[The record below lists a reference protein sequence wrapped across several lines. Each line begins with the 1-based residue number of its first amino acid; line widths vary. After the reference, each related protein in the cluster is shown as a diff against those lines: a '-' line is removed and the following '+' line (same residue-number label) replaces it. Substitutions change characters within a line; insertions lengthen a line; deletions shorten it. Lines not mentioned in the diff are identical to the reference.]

1 MEIKSIGSDRKR
13 FVGFVIWRHY
23 DLLEAADILSENHL
37 LENNQHLRE
46 LFKVTRVFSN
56 DGRQGLF
63 NALSNISSV
72 GVLVFPPYIFVSCRL
87 AHEYVIIYTRVI
99 QSQLGGNRN
108 GIVVAFPNIKI
119 CLSWIIQRFNL
130 SGIKG
135 SDLQKLHEVSFPAKK
150 DASVSDEE
158 DLSNDG
164 NSPSICS
171 DFRSISQNKERR
183 HFDDS
188 AKNKNRNT
196 ETERGAKRNGKNDS
210 DELTK

>member
-1 MEIKSIGSDRKR
+1 MIESV
-13 FVGFVIWRHY
+13 FVGFVIWRNY

-46 LFKVTRVFSN
+46 LSKVTRVLSN
-56 DGRQGLF
+56 GGREGLF

-72 GVLVFPPYIFVSCRL
+72 GVLVFPNYIFVLCRL
-87 AHEYVIIYTRVI
+87 AHEYVIIDTRVI
-99 QSQLGGNRN
+99 RSQLGGNRN

-130 SGIKG
+130 SGVKG
-135 SDLQKLHEVSFPAKK
+135 SDLQKLYKVFFPAKK
-150 DASVSDEE
+150 NAFIFDEE

-188 AKNKNRNT
+188 AKNKNQNR
-196 ETERGAKRNGKNDS
+196 KRSK
-210 DELTK
+210 KKRQKR

>member
-46 LFKVTRVFSN
+46 LSKVTRVLSN
-56 DGRQGLF
+56 GGREGLF

-72 GVLVFPPYIFVSCRL
+72 GVLVFPPYIFVLCRL
-87 AHEYVIIYTRVI
+87 VHEYVIIDTRVI

-130 SGIKG
+130 SGVKG
-135 SDLQKLHEVSFPAKK
+135 SDLQKLYEVFFPAKK
-150 DASVSDEE
+150 NAFIFDEE

-171 DFRSISQNKERR
+171 NFRSISHNKERR
-183 HFDDS
+183 NFDDS

-196 ETERGAKRNGKNDS
+196 ETERGAKRNDKNDS

>member
-1 MEIKSIGSDRKR
+1 M
-13 FVGFVIWRHY
+13 
-23 DLLEAADILSENHL
+23 
-37 LENNQHLRE
+37 
-46 LFKVTRVFSN
+46 
-56 DGRQGLF
+56 
-63 NALSNISSV
+63 
-72 GVLVFPPYIFVSCRL
+72 
-87 AHEYVIIYTRVI
+87 
-99 QSQLGGNRN
+99 
-108 GIVVAFPNIKI
+108 VAFPNIKI

-196 ETERGAKRNGKNDS
+196 ETERGAKRNDKNDS

>member
-13 FVGFVIWRHY
+13 FVIWRHY
-23 DLLEAADILSENHL
+23 DLAEAADILSENHL

-46 LFKVTRVFSN
+46 LFKVARVFSN

-130 SGIKG
+130 SGVKG
-135 SDLQKLHEVSFPAKK
+135 SGLQKLYEVFFPAKK
-150 DASVSDEE
+150 NAFIFDEE

-171 DFRSISQNKERR
+171 DFRSISQNKELR

-188 AKNKNRNT
+188 AKNKNRI
-196 ETERGAKRNGKNDS
+196 RKRSK
-210 DELTK
+210 KKRRKR